1 MLAAVVQSAN
11 VAPWERFGV
20 EFILTFMVVFV
31 YFVCMDTYRKWLTS
45 SCLTIG
51 ATYAACTFV
60 SMPYLNPA
68 RSLGPS
74 FVLNRWESHWVYWIG
89 PILGGIVSG
98 FTYEF
103 VFNKRRGKK
112 NKEPADAESSS
123 MHSDEDA
130 YDDLDKPAAPKFHG
144 STFNTYRP
152 PVGGGNTAS
161 GYCQSLTSASLYS
174 APPTKLE
181 RVESL
186 YVGSKSL
193 YCKSPPLTRA
203 NLNRSQSV
211 YTKSNTGVHRDTI
224 PKPGPLVPAQS
235 LYPMRLNQPTHV
247 QNQNVQNQL
256 QQHSE
261 SVYGVRG
268 VAAGTS
274 TSSSRVESYTRS
286 SANTSYPTRDGGKYE
301 ENHKPERGR
310 PESMYGTVSG
320 SARRGQS
327 AQSDDSSYGS
337 YQGPSGRNNSSTNN
351 GYHMNSTYAGN
362 STLYGAAASGSSS
375 YHNNVQHDPPSS
387 QY

>member
-1 MLAAVVQSAN
+1 
-11 VAPWERFGV
+11 
-20 EFILTFMVVFV
+20 
-31 YFVCMDTYRKWLTS
+31 
-45 SCLTIG
+45 
-51 ATYAACTFV
+51 
-60 SMPYLNPA
+60 MPYLNPA

-89 PILGGIVSG
+89 PIFGGIVSG
-98 FTYEF
+98 LTYEF
-103 VFNKRRGKK
+103 VFNKRRFKKGKES
-112 NKEPADAESSS
+112 NDAESSS
-123 MHSDEDA
+123 IHSDEDA
-130 YDDLDKPAAPKFHG
+130 YDDLDKPVAPKFHG

-152 PVGGGNTAS
+152 PVGGGNTTA
-161 GYCQSLTSASLYS
+161 GYCPSLTSASLYS

-211 YTKSNTGVHRDTI
+211 YTKSNTGVHRDVL

-235 LYPMRLNQPTHV
+235 LYPMRLNQPSHV

-256 QQHSE
+256 QQHSD

-274 TSSSRVESYTRS
+274 SSSRPEGYGGRSGS
-286 SANTSYPTRDGGKYE
+286 SAYPTRDTGKYE
-301 ENHKPERGR
+301 ENHKAERGR
-310 PESMYGTVSG
+310 PESMYGTVGG
-320 SARRGQS
+320 SSRRGQS

-337 YQGPSGRNNSSTNN
+337 YQGPSGRNNGSANN
-351 GYHMNSTYAGN
+351 GYHMNSTYSQKAGN
-362 STLYGAAASGSSS
+362 GGLYGAAASAGSS
-375 YHNNVQHDPPSS
+375 YHNNVQQDSPSS

>member
-1 MLAAVVQSAN
+1 
-11 VAPWERFGV
+11 
-20 EFILTFMVVFV
+20 
-31 YFVCMDTYRKWLTS
+31 
-45 SCLTIG
+45 
-51 ATYAACTFV
+51 
-60 SMPYLNPA
+60 MPYLNPA

-89 PILGGIVSG
+89 PIFGGIVSAV
-98 FTYEF
+98 TYEF
-103 VFNKRRGKK
+103 VFNKRRFKR
-112 NKEPADAESSS
+112 NKETNEADSSS
-123 MHSDEDA
+123 IHSDEDA
-130 YDDLDKPAAPKFHG
+130 YDDLDKPVPPKFHG

-152 PVGGGNTAS
+152 PVGGGNAAS
-161 GYCQSLTSASLYS
+161 GYCPSLTSASLYS

-211 YTKSNTGVHRDTI
+211 YTKSNTGVHRDII

-235 LYPMRLNQPTHV
+235 LYPMRLNQPAHV
-247 QNQNVQNQL
+247 QNQNVQNQM

-261 SVYGVRG
+261 SVYGARG
-268 VAAGTS
+268 IAAGTS
-274 TSSSRVESYTRS
+274 STSRAEGYGGRTGGNS
-286 SANTSYPTRDGGKYE
+286 SYPTREDKA
-301 ENHKPERGR
+301 ERGR
-310 PESMYGTVSG
+310 PESMYGTVGG
-320 SARRGQS
+320 SSRRGQS

-337 YQGPSGRNNSSTNN
+337 YQGPSGRNNSTTNN
-351 GYHMNSTYAGN
+351 GYHMNSTYAQKAGN

-375 YHNNVQHDPPSS
+375 YHNNVQQDSPSA

>member
-1 MLAAVVQSAN
+1 
-11 VAPWERFGV
+11 
-20 EFILTFMVVFV
+20 
-31 YFVCMDTYRKWLTS
+31 
-45 SCLTIG
+45 
-51 ATYAACTFV
+51 
-60 SMPYLNPA
+60 MPYLNPA

-89 PILGGIVSG
+89 PISGGIVSG

-112 NKEPADAESSS
+112 TKKTNDAESSS
-123 MHSDEDA
+123 MRSEDDA
-130 YDDLDKPAAPKFHG
+130 YDDLDKPVAPKFHG

-152 PVGGGNTAS
+152 PVGGGNVAS
-161 GYCQSLTSASLYS
+161 GYCASLTSTSLYS
-174 APPTKLE
+174 QPPTKLE

-186 YVGSKSL
+186 YAGSKSL

-211 YTKSNTGVHRDTI
+211 YTKSNTGVHRDI
-224 PKPGPLVPAQS
+224 LPKPGPLVPAQS

-256 QQHSE
+256 QQHTD

-268 VAAGTS
+268 IAAGTA
-274 TSSSRVESYTRS
+274 SSSRADNCYTRNGNS
-286 SANTSYPTRDGGKYE
+286 SYGGKYDD
-301 ENHKPERGR
+301 NHKPERGR

-320 SARRGQS
+320 SSRRGQS

-337 YQGPSGRNNSSTNN
+337 YQGTSGRNNSNANN
-351 GYHMNSTYAGN
+351 GYHMNSTYAQKAGN
-362 STLYGAAASGSSS
+362 STLYGAAAAAASGSSS
-375 YHNNVQHDPPSS
+375 YHNNVQQDSPSS